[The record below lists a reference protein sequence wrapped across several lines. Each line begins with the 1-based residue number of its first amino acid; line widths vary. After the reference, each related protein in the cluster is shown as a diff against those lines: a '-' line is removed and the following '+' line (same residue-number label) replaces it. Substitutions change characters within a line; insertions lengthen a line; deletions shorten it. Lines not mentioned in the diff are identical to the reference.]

1 MYVGKY
7 TSPMD
12 GKGTVFVWGHTIPS
26 ESRPKIRNR
35 QQVVEK
41 LVVAVDVDCS
51 GTLSFP
57 EYLFLMRL
65 GECCRVGSSMQH
77 WHALATS
84 LGHVFLASFF
94 SVFQESSWTWNTAVG
109 GPDNSDK
116 SIQKCISDTVSYLV
130 VFWCQHDLCVSPQ
143 GRNSAFDPMRGQWQ
157 GGVRAAQ
164 NHHSTSFSRLIISC
178 YIIFPNLSCSS
189 TAIGPSDKFV
199 AGVGLRARS
208 RGLQAAWHGIA
219 WHS

>member
-65 GECCRVGSSMQH
+65 GESCRVGSSMQH

-130 VFWCQHDLCVSPQ
+130 VFWASMTYACHRKEEIQ
-143 GRNSAFDPMRGQWQ
+143 
-157 GGVRAAQ
+157 
-164 NHHSTSFSRLIISC
+164 RLIRCGVNDKEESEQHKIIIQHPFPVSSFHVISFFQTC
-178 YIIFPNLSCSS
+178 RVPQQL
-189 TAIGPSDKFV
+189 
-199 AGVGLRARS
+199 
-208 RGLQAAWHGIA
+208 
-219 WHS
+219 